1 MLKPRGGSPGVPG
14 GVPAAGGSGEGGKPL
29 SAGRGGGGGGA
40 WLLPTGPSAA
50 GSSRGR
56 AGVRMSSA
64 GSPPF
69 QLRFQRPRHPCTG
82 A

>member
-29 SAGRGGGGGGA
+29 SAGRGGGGGA